1 MSGFKNGIKET
12 KKKQTQTVTA
22 AQRIEMLEK
31 TTSTIRKMIELMA
44 EEMDK
49 IQQSQV
55 ALAKRLE
62 ATLKVA
68 GSESGLSENS
78 VNEFVINEQVKE
90 YKEKVDILIS
100 QGVMTATEEVG
111 DNSFVVGKELTKEGE
126 VVSPRT
132 QASTKS
138 LPEEVAKALL
148 GKKVG
153 DLVSFGDEKLAFQI
167 DEVYDIAPPQEK
179 QVNLEEAGA

>member
-1 MSGFKNGIKET
+1 MSGFKNGIKEA
-12 KKKQTQTVTA
+12 KKQQTKTVTA
-22 AQRIEMLEK
+22 AQRIETLEK
-31 TTSTIRKMIELMA
+31 TTSTLRKMIKVMA

-49 IQQSQV
+49 IQQSQI

-68 GSESGLSENS
+68 GEEGGLSEDR
-78 VNEFVINEQVKE
+78 VNEFVVSQQVKE
-90 YKEKVDILIS
+90 YKDKVDLLVS

-111 DNSFVVGKELTKEGE
+111 DNSFVVGKEITKEGE

-132 QASTKS
+132 QASIKS
-138 LPEEVAKALL
+138 LPEEVVKALL

-167 DEVYDIAPPQEK
+167 DEVYNITSPQEK
-179 QVNLEEAGA
+179 QVNLENAGA